1 MTNRRFGSQRFS
13 VPISHLYL
21 LFRFLIVKV
30 LEGAFNMEKASGLDT
45 ETSERLVAR
54 LIGHTGGKVLF
65 TLVKSICVC
74 VTIPSHPH
82 TAARR

>member
-65 TLVKSICVC
+65 TLLS
-74 VTIPSHPH
+74 
-82 TAARR
+82 